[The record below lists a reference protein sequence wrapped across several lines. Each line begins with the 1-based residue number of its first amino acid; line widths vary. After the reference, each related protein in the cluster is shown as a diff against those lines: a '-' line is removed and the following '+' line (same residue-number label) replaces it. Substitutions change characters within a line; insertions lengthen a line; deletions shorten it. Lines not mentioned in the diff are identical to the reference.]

1 MTNSRAARYFQEAF
15 GEPDPLKPE
24 IKPLRRQKARKDDL
38 GNYLMPET
46 MDFYIKA
53 VVDLW
58 NEQAT
63 SAPNGVHP
71 GAEVSPRKIARPFME
86 AYRRK
91 IGKTINNLTYQRIVQ
106 EPRMDPLLLRSTFHP
121 ITYY

>member
-1 MTNSRAARYFQEAF
+1 LN
-15 GEPDPLKPE
+15 PE

-38 GNYLMPET
+38 GKYLMPET

-71 GAEVSPRKIARPFME
+71 GAEVSPRKIAKPFME
-86 AYRRK
+86 AYKRN
-91 IGKTINNLTYQRIVQ
+91 IGKAVNNWILYRI
-106 EPRMDPLLLRSTFHP
+106 T
-121 ITYY
+121 